1 MTDTV
6 FPGTLDA
13 SAGTEQ
19 GAAERKAAART
30 AKQANKR
37 SASTKRRISRVAL
50 TVLLIVVSFV
60 MALPFVW
67 MFLTSVRSSPE
78 IFSSDMPMWPAEWHW
93 ENFTVALERAP
104 FGIYARNSFIIAVV
118 HTISNLVFGSM
129 AGYALAKIRFKGS
142 SVIFGFILA
151 SMMIPFYAIV
161 IPEFLMIRFVPFAG
175 GNDLFG
181 QGGTGW
187 YDTWWALLI
196 PGLVSPF
203 NIFLFRQ
210 FFIST
215 PTELMEAARIDG
227 ASEARTF
234 VQIMAPLIRPGM
246 LTVALLA
253 FEAGWNNFLWPL
265 LVTSSTNLRTIQ
277 LGLSVFRQEAG
288 TEFNLLMAGT
298 TMAAVP
304 MIVMFFFF
312 QKQFVNG
319 FVGSGLK

>member
-1 MTDTV
+1 MTDTA
-6 FPGTLDA
+6 FPGTID
-13 SAGTEQ
+13 SPVGTEQ
-19 GAAERKAAART
+19 ESSQLKADRRQARR
-30 AKQANKR
+30 ARRA
-37 SASTKRRISRVAL
+37 SASEQRRISRFAL
-50 TVLLIVVSFV
+50 TIFLIVVSVV

-67 MFLTSVRSSPE
+67 MFLTSVRSSTE
-78 IFSSDMPMWPAEWHW
+78 IYSADMPLWPSEWHW

-104 FGIYARNSFIIAVV
+104 FGIYARNSFIIAAV
-118 HTISNLVFGSM
+118 HTVSNLVLGSM
-129 AGYALAKIRFKGS
+129 AGYALAKIRFRGA

-175 GNDLFG
+175 GNDILG

-196 PGLVSPF
+196 PALVSPF

-227 ASEARTF
+227 ASEVRTF

-319 FVGSGLK
+319 FVGSGIK